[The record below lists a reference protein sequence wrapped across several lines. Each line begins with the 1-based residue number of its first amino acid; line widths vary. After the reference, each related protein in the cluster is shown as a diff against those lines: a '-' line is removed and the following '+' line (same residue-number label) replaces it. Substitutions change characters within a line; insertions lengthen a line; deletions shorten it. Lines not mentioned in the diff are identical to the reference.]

1 MCMEEHT
8 YKEIQIDKRFQ
19 QLVYPMDRQ
28 NFAQLEADI
37 LSGHC
42 NEPLVVWSGFLIDG
56 FSQYK
61 IYSEHRLPFRTKNM
75 EFNCRESAVAWICIQ
90 QLKRSDIP
98 DALRRFLIG
107 IQYRSEAAAAK
118 LFQDEKTWFQNGRKP
133 ICQQIAARIA
143 EENHVAFE
151 TVKRF
156 SSFAATLED
165 IRLRAPKAAEEI
177 MYGKVKIA
185 DKHLLRLSR
194 LDDRSFQRAL
204 HQLGS
209 TQRFLASRSA
219 SRRTIK
225 SSENASGH
233 VVLAPSVKDMPSFD
247 PDAEVTGL
255 TLTIPSWSGSID
267 RTISGTDLSIVSAE
281 AKARLASALLS
292 LQEKTAKMLMAIGV
306 E

>member
-1 MCMEEHT
+1 MEEHT
-8 YKEIQIDKRFQ
+8 YKELQVDERFQ
-19 QLVYPMDRQ
+19 RLVYPMDRQ
-28 NFAQLEADI
+28 SFAQLEADI
-37 LSGHC
+37 LSSRRD
-42 NEPLVVWSGFLIDG
+42 EPLVVWNGFLIGG

-61 IYSEHRLPFRTKNM
+61 VYSEHQLPFRTKEI
-75 EFNCRESAVAWICIQ
+75 EFNCLEAAVAWICVQ

-98 DALRRFLIG
+98 DTLRRFLIG

-118 LFQDEKTWFQNGRKP
+118 SFRDEKAWFRNGREP
-133 ICQQIAARIA
+133 ICQQIAARVA
-143 EENHVAFE
+143 EENHIAFE

-185 DKHLLRLSR
+185 DKHLLQLSK

-209 TQRFLASRSA
+209 AQRSLASRSA
-219 SRRTIK
+219 SRRTAK
-225 SSENASGH
+225 DPDNSSGR
-233 VVLAPSVKDMPSFD
+233 VVLAPSVKDMPTFD

-267 RTISGTDLSIVSAE
+267 RTIGGTDLSIVSAE
-281 AKARLASALLS
+281 AKARLASALLD
-292 LQEKTAKMLMAIGV
+292 LQRKTAEMLMAIGV